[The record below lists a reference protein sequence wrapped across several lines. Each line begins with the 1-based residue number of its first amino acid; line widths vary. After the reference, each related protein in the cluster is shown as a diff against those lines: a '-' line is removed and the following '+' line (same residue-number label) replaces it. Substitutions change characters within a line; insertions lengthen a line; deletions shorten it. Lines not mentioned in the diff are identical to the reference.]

1 MKTVRKIG
9 TILCLLLTGWFLS
22 PVLVGML
29 HIGMVYPAVG
39 FLSVAAVLWFWETV
53 KSFLL
58 RHKAVLI
65 SCCVLVAVA
74 VAVVLV
80 PLGLMT
86 HAAWQTPTSNATVI
100 VMGCQVLENRPSVM
114 LQDRCSAA
122 VAYLKQ
128 HPDSNCVATGGLG
141 EGATITEARAIYNYL
156 VANGIEA
163 HRIAL
168 EERSTNTCE
177 NMTFAANVIQQK
189 GWNPHVAIVS
199 DSFHQWRSAYF
210 AQQNGL
216 IPAAVNCTTRPTMIP
231 GYWAREVIAVYKTLI
246 LGY

>member
-9 TILCLLLTGWFLS
+9 VILCLLLTGWFLS

-39 FLSVAAVLWFWETV
+39 FLSVATVFWFWEKV
-53 KSFLL
+53 KPFLL
-58 RHKAVLI
+58 RHKTVLI
-65 SCCVLVAVA
+65 SGCLVVAVA
-74 VAVVLV
+74 VTMVLV
-80 PLGLMT
+80 PLGLMI
-86 HAAWQTPTSNATVI
+86 HAAWQTPQNNATVV
-100 VMGCQVLENRPSVM
+100 VMGCQVLGDSPSVM
-114 LQDRCSAA
+114 LQDRCDAA
-122 VAYLKQ
+122 VEYLKQ

-163 HRIAL
+163 HRIVL

-177 NMTFAANVIQQK
+177 NMTFAANLIQQK
-189 GWNPHVAIVS
+189 GWNPNVAIVS
-199 DSFHQWRSAYF
+199 DAFHQWRSAYF
-210 AQQNGL
+210 ARQNGL
-216 IPAAVNCTTRPTMIP
+216 TPSAVNCITRPTMIP